1 MRQLSAIILVWLAL
15 HAVRADAAT
24 HNVLFILTDDQG
36 WATLGCYGG
45 QYAETPNLDR
55 LAAQGVRFTDAYVT
69 PQCTPTRA
77 ALLTGQHTARNGMW
91 HVIPYYGYPWA
102 PMTEPAYVESLPRET
117 FTIGKGFQQA
127 GYKTAIIGKWHL
139 THGEDGYYPA
149 MNPKA
154 GQHFGFDHVPA
165 ESPKSTF
172 EPGGDR
178 GVADLTDKAVR
189 FITEQSESRQPWFC
203 YLSHHMIHGVVVAPS
218 DLTQK
223 YRDRGFPEEGLFN
236 ATYLAGLESI
246 DQSVGRLMTTLNRLN
261 VAENTIVVFLSD
273 NGGVAHRFDR
283 TRFDEPTDLSPKL
296 SIARYAYDNAP
307 LRAGK
312 GSPYEGGIRVP
323 CIVRWPGEA
332 TAGLTCSTPVHITD
346 WLPTLLAAA
355 GATSP
360 SDHVVDGIDLRPL
373 FKGGEVAPRD
383 ILFHM
388 PLYDS
393 LWEST
398 PCAVLRRGD
407 DKIIHYFGDWFDRD
421 HRLQIG
427 SRTELYNLHEDLGE
441 EFDLAKAEPEKTAKM
456 RTALLQQ
463 LTEIGVDFP
472 KKNANHDPRRA
483 LMFSKQRI
491 KTP

>member
-1 MRQLSAIILVWLAL
+1 MRHRSVFFFLCLVLPVFRI
-15 HAVRADAAT
+15 HASPP
-24 HNVLFILTDDQG
+24 NVLFVLIDDQG

-102 PMTEPAYVESLPRET
+102 PMTEPAYVESLPRES

-127 GYKTAIIGKWHL
+127 GYETAIIGKWHL

-154 GQHFGFDHVPA
+154 GQFFGFNHVPS

-178 GVADLTDKAVR
+178 GVADLTDKAVD
-189 FITEQSESRQPWFC
+189 FITEQSESQQPWFC
-203 YLSHHMIHGVVVAPS
+203 YLAHHMIHGVVVAPG

-223 YRDRGFPEEGLFN
+223 YLDRGFPEDGPFN

-246 DQSVGRLMTTLNRLN
+246 DQSIGRLMSTLDRLN
-261 VAENTIVVFLSD
+261 QTNNTIVVFLSD

-283 TRFDEPTDLSPKL
+283 TKFDNPTDLPPKL

-323 CIVRWPGEA
+323 CIVRWPGHA

-355 GATSP
+355 GAEAP
-360 SDHVVDGIDLRPL
+360 AGHVVDGIDIRPL
-373 FKGGEVAPRD
+373 LSGGEVAQRD

-407 DKIIHYFGDWFDRD
+407 HKVIHYFGDWFDRD

-427 SRTELYNLHEDLGE
+427 SRTELYNLHDDLGE
-441 EFDLAKAEPEKTAKM
+441 EFDLAKAQPERTAAL
-456 RTALLQQ
+456 RTALFKQ
-463 LTEIGVDFP
+463 LTKIGVELP
-472 KKNANHDPRRA
+472 KRNTNYDPRRA
-483 LMFSKQRI
+483 LMVSKEKI
-491 KTP
+491 KSP